1 MKPRWHVIDATGQ
14 TLGRLASRIA
24 RILLGKENP
33 AYTPHLLTG
42 DYVVVI
48 NASKIR
54 VTGKKLT
61 QKIYYRHSGYTGN
74 LKEIALKD
82 MLARHPERVIQL
94 AVKGMLPDNAL
105 GRRMLKRLKVYAG
118 PEHPHTAQVAQSSKE
133 NG

>member
-24 RILLGKENP
+24 RILMGKENP
-33 AYTPHLLTG
+33 AYTPHMLTG

-48 NASKIR
+48 NASKIK

-61 QKIYYRHSGYTGN
+61 QKVYDRHSGYTGN
-74 LKEIALKD
+74 LKEIMLKD
-82 MLARHPERVIQL
+82 MLQRHPERVIQL

-105 GRRMLKRLKVYAG
+105 GRRMLKRLKVYPG
-118 PEHPHTAQVAQSSKE
+118 DEHPHTAQVAHTSEGGS
-133 NG
+133 